1 MPDKSYYD
9 SLYAFQ
15 DEILKITRGQKV
27 DFYLTGGTA
36 LSRCYLNHRYSDDLE
51 LFINQAPDFK
61 KQAQRVVTAIRHE
74 HFKIEI
80 GTASESFIRITVLKG
95 KTHLI
100 IGFFNDLEFQYGG
113 FEAADFFPKIDSWR
127 NILSNKLSAV
137 SRLEPKDVADTI
149 FIAKNF
155 SFEWAEIIEEAKNK
169 DLWVNPLD
177 VSRIIKEFPV
187 NLFDP
192 IKWIS
197 PVDHKVLDK
206 ERLQMHDDIFYGRS
220 NSLAEEWS

>member
-15 DEILKITRGQKV
+15 DEILKITRGQEV

-36 LSRCYLNHRYSDDLE
+36 LSRCYLNHRYSDDLD

-61 KQAQRVVTAIRHE
+61 KQAQRVITAIRQDNI
-74 HFKIEI
+74 KIEI
-80 GTASESFIRITVLKG
+80 GTAAESFIRITVLKNQM
-95 KTHLI
+95 HLI
-100 IGFFNDLEFQYGG
+100 IDFVNDLEFHYGG
-113 FEAADFFPKIDSWR
+113 FETADFFPKIDSWR

-137 SRLEPKDVADTI
+137 SRLEPKDVADTL

-155 SFEWAEIIEEAKNK
+155 SFEWPEIIEEAKHK

-177 VSRIIKEFPV
+177 ISRIIREFPV
-187 NLFDP
+187 NLFDS
-192 IKWIS
+192 IKWIV
-197 PVDHKVLDK
+197 PVDQNILDK
-206 ERLQMHDDIFYGRS
+206 ERLQMHEDIFYGRS
-220 NSLAEEWS
+220 NSLVE